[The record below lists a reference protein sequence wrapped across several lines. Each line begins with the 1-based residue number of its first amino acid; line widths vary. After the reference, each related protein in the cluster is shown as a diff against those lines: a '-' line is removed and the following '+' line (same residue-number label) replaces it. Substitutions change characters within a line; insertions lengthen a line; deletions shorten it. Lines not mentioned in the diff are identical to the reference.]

1 MKNFL
6 EKETFSR
13 LIFRMLDDTLLIR
26 NGFHAQINLQRLLN
40 GLNGIDRRRSTHNN
54 KNNVCSLGVCRH
66 VGRQRGIANKNLS
79 LVSSDRDIRMTLAR
93 ARPCFPRTSLLSI
106 TSVFPPRKYLLP
118 VSRISSN
125 TRSTLETTNSSGRN
139 RDAIKRWKI
148 SSSHVC
154 HALLYRRE
162 INENFY
168 FFINANLLPS
178 STPTRSYKTIF
189 VRISSIRFFPRTPA
203 FQTNFEF
210 ESWLFDLRAKG
221 MQGNLNREIK

>member
-40 GLNGIDRRRSTHNN
+40 DLNGIDRRRSTHNN

-79 LVSSDRDIRMTLAR
+79 LVSSDRDIRMTLPR

-125 TRSTLETTNSSGRN
+125 TRSTLETTNSSGGN

-168 FFINANLLPS
+168 FFINVYLPLHLLVLIRRFSYASRQFAFSQGRP
-178 STPTRSYKTIF
+178 RSK
-189 VRISSIRFFPRTPA
+189 RISNS
-203 FQTNFEF
+203 
-210 ESWLFDLRAKG
+210 
-221 MQGNLNREIK
+221 NLGSLIYERKACRGI